1 MVSVVHDV
9 RGCRPCAAHLSPH
22 GRGRRKRE
30 AVLLQRLLADIVALR
45 QISSHCGARMN
56 RGYRLRV
63 VEQVHV
69 THALRRRVCRHL
81 LLLQPMLHVDPV
93 KREREK
99 AGADAI
105 FESDLS
111 LLLSAT

>member
-1 MVSVVHDV
+1 
-9 RGCRPCAAHLSPH
+9 
-22 GRGRRKRE
+22 
-30 AVLLQRLLADIVALR
+30 
-45 QISSHCGARMN
+45 
-56 RGYRLRV
+56 
-63 VEQVHV
+63 
-69 THALRRRVCRHL
+69 
-81 LLLQPMLHVDPV
+81 MLHVDPV

>member
-1 MVSVVHDV
+1 
-9 RGCRPCAAHLSPH
+9 
-22 GRGRRKRE
+22 
-30 AVLLQRLLADIVALR
+30 
-45 QISSHCGARMN
+45 MN

-69 THALRRRVCRHL
+69 THALRSTNRRRGCRHL
-81 LLLQPMLHVDPV
+81 LMLQPVLHVDPV